1 MHYTSRYVT
10 VRGDR
15 IRSKVFFSDWKFEK
29 YPHKFQINVWLVV
42 VDMSQRS
49 KCKVG
54 SLDTQLLQVESDT
67 IYVRN
72 LVRGDLRRRADSLS
86 PLFYVSSLPGFNFS
100 RTSSIFRFQ
109 LHGEWGFLL
118 KAMRAKKLEKKDSK
132 PRLMFHLDFAWWDRP
147 RGRFD
152 SAWGDSAR
160 SALSAWSL
168 SVPRDQSTWFTVRW
182 TFAITSGCHMRVI
195 GCNSLAMRCTPNLCT
210 P

>member
-49 KCKVG
+49 KCKLG
-54 SLDTQLLQVESDT
+54 SLDTSLLQVESDA

-118 KAMRAKKLEKKDSK
+118 KAMRAKKIGEE
-132 PRLMFHLDFAWWDRP
+132 RLQAQINVSS
-147 RGRFD
+147 RFCMVR
-152 SAWGDSAR
+152 SPAR
-160 SALSAWSL
+160 TVWFSLGWLSPFCLVCLIIECSSR
-168 SVPRDQSTWFTVRW
+168 SVDVIYGAVNICYHFWVSY
-182 TFAITSGCHMRVI
+182 ACHW
-195 GCNSLAMRCTPNLCT
+195 L
-210 P
+210 

>member
-49 KCKVG
+49 KCKLG
-54 SLDTQLLQVESDT
+54 SLDTSLLQVESDA

-86 PLFYVSSLPGFNFS
+86 HLVLCFVAPRIQFFSNFVNFSFSTSRRMGIPLKCDAREIIGEERLQAQINVSSRFCMVRSPAKTVWFS
-100 RTSSIFRFQ
+100 LGWLSPFCLVCLIIECSS
-109 LHGEWGFLL
+109 
-118 KAMRAKKLEKKDSK
+118 
-132 PRLMFHLDFAWWDRP
+132 
-147 RGRFD
+147 
-152 SAWGDSAR
+152 R
-160 SALSAWSL
+160 SVDVIYGA
-168 SVPRDQSTWFTVRW
+168 VN
-182 TFAITSGCHMRVI
+182 ICCHFWVSYA
-195 GCNSLAMRCTPNLCT
+195 CHWL
-210 P
+210 